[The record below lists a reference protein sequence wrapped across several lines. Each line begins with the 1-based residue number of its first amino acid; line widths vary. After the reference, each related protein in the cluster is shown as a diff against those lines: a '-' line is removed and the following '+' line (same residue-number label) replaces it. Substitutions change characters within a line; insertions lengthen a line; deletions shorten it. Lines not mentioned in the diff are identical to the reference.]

1 MSGKFQDWL
10 VRQGLEKLKFTVGF
24 LDMEFKPTDQDKDAA
39 WELYI
44 ELLTRITTQSLAPQH
59 GDEGA
64 ALASVF
70 KLFELT
76 RGILRAPG
84 RRGARE
90 FTKVAIVVLNQV
102 VRPFTA
108 EWHKRS
114 LAGDFQKS
122 EHCEEFRQK
131 LAVLQAQLV
140 VYSRALADMAGVED
154 LTRLEAE

>member
-1 MSGKFQDWL
+1 MSGNFQDWL
-10 VRQGLEKLKFTVGF
+10 VSQGLEKLKFTVGF
-24 LDMEFKPTDQDKDAA
+24 LDMEFKPTAQDKDAA

-44 ELLTRITTQSLAPQH
+44 ELLTRITTQSLAPAH
-59 GDEGA
+59 GDEA
-64 ALASVF
+64 TALASVF

-76 RGILRAPG
+76 CSILRAPG
-84 RRGARE
+84 RRGAKE

-114 LAGDFQKS
+114 LAGDFAKP
-122 EHCEEFRQK
+122 EVCEEYRQK
-131 LAVLQAQLV
+131 LAALQGQLV
-140 VYSRALADMAGVED
+140 IYTRALANMAGVED